1 MHEATPRAERIATIA
16 LMIMRIISAS
26 IFCLS
31 VIGLDDEVNA
41 VKGSVFTDTG
51 QIEC

>member
-16 LMIMRIISAS
+16 LIIMRIISAK

-31 VIGLDDEVNA
+31 VIGLDVEVCSA
-41 VKGSVFTDTG
+41 KGSTFEEIY
-51 QIEC
+51 QMQC

>member
-1 MHEATPRAERIATIA
+1 MHEATPRAESIATIA
-16 LMIMRIISAS
+16 LIMMRIISAK

-31 VIGLDDEVNA
+31 DIGFEDEVNGA
-41 VKGSVFTDTG
+41 KGSVFTDTI